1 MIEIDFFG
9 GLHGNFLCYAINAL
23 DDQTK
28 KVQPFTTYGT
38 SHQPYKKTLAVA
50 KHYTLEN
57 KPFQGQDVISITAND
72 CDCLLV
78 NLLCFGRA
86 GDYNFDLKNF
96 HVDFYDNIKNTG
108 HVNDIELISRAYGI
122 DVKQL
127 NSVPR
132 GILREYYKFNFKNY
146 SSNSIMIEIKKQKYN
161 FDVLEVDFKLMYD
174 FEDFVSLI
182 ARIVD
187 YFDLPYCSIDRE
199 FYKNLW
205 QEFRQ
210 KLQFVDQANAA
221 YDILAAVKN
230 GQNKIIDFNLI
241 QESWLNAQLEL
252 VYNKE
257 MPFDQEKYFV
267 TTQEILDYLNEI

>member
-1 MIEIDFFG
+1 
-9 GLHGNFLCYAINAL
+9 
-23 DDQTK
+23 
-28 KVQPFTTYGT
+28 
-38 SHQPYKKTLAVA
+38 
-50 KHYTLEN
+50 
-57 KPFQGQDVISITAND
+57 
-72 CDCLLV
+72 
-78 NLLCFGRA
+78 
-86 GDYNFDLKNF
+86 
-96 HVDFYDNIKNTG
+96 
-108 HVNDIELISRAYGI
+108 
-122 DVKQL
+122 
-127 NSVPR
+127 
-132 GILREYYKFNFKNY
+132 
-146 SSNSIMIEIKKQKYN
+146 
-161 FDVLEVDFKLMYD
+161 VLEVDFKLMYD